1 MLALLASVLASA
13 APAPVLEAASP
24 WWERITVTVDGKGAQ
39 QSCRYQSSLSP
50 SGAEACDENM
60 AGTMPTR
67 TAAGPAGV
75 YSKLTFE
82 RRFSPGGK
90 LEAPDLQ
97 PGDTLLGQ
105 QVMFLTINADG
116 SIQSCR
122 VLATSGELHFSY
134 GCDEAKQEQFRV
146 QASAPSAA
154 PRQAFMTILAYGH
167 QEQIA

>member
-13 APAPVLEAASP
+13 TPAPVLEAASP
-24 WWERITVTVDGKGAQ
+24 WWERITVTVDGKGTQ
-39 QSCRYQSSLSP
+39 QSCRYQSSLYP
-50 SGAEACDENM
+50 GGAEACDEAM
-60 AGTMPTR
+60 ASTMPTR
-67 TAAGPAGV
+67 AVGQPAGV
-75 YSKLTFE
+75 FSKLTFE
-82 RRFSPGGK
+82 RRFSPAGK

-105 QVMFLTINADG
+105 QILFLTINTDG

-122 VLATSGELHFSY
+122 VVATSGDLRFSY
-134 GCDEAKQEQFRV
+134 GCDQAKEEQFRV
-146 QASAPSAA
+146 QASAPSAP